1 MSPHWF
7 HRHPDH
13 VAPVLEPAAAFR
25 RYTAR
30 YGRREPGPNA
40 VNIAAV
46 IARKHCAGRPG
57 ELDGHD
63 VLAAFRRPPDPDCDT
78 CGAIGWLLESI
89 RIPEVTKLAVR
100 CGVAYEDLAAHL
112 RCAGPAASGFDPVPQ
127 PVRDPAR
134 SRRSP
139 GRRQHR
145 LSPHSKG

>member
-1 MSPHWF
+1 MTPHWF
-7 HRHPDH
+7 HRHPDY

-57 ELDGHD
+57 DLDGQD

-112 RCAGPAASGFDPVPQ
+112 RAQVLQRPDLIRYLNQYAVPPATDEA
-127 PVRDPAR
+127 
-134 SRRSP
+134 P
-139 GRRQHR
+139 GDGRTD
-145 LSPHSKG
+145 

>member
-112 RCAGPAASGFDPVPQ
+112 RAQVQQRPDLIRYLNQYAIPLAADE
-127 PVRDPAR
+127 A
-134 SRRSP
+134 P
-139 GRRQHR
+139 GDG
-145 LSPHSKG
+145 STD